1 MDDMEEQTASRPT
14 VTRTY
19 RAAVRIGEDFFTLE
33 ETITLPLDANDE
45 TIQQA
50 ADLGWRI
57 YQAQHAALQDQI
69 ASLREVQGPPAPVT
83 IRDPDAPASEKQRN
97 YIAALQQDLHWS
109 DEQITSYAQ
118 EQGIHLIDLR
128 RGQASAFIDG
138 LKRLAEQRAPYEAS
152 ADSESRPIT
161 ERQHQALLKLAQ
173 ERGTDLETEIQRQFG
188 VAPGAISSQ
197 QASDLIKAWQRALRG
212 SDQPG

>member
-1 MDDMEEQTASRPT
+1 M

-33 ETITLPLDANDE
+33 ETITLPLDASDE

-50 ADLGWRI
+50 TELGWRI
-57 YQAQHAALQDQI
+57 YQAQHTTLQGQI
-69 ASLREVQGPPAPVT
+69 DSLRDKQGPPAPIT

-97 YIAALQQDLHWS
+97 YIAALQHDLHWS
-109 DEQITSYAQ
+109 DEQIASYAQ
-118 EQGIHLIDLR
+118 EQGFHLLDLN

-138 LKRLAEQRAPYEAS
+138 LKRLAEQRVPYEVS
-152 ADSESRPIT
+152 ADNENRPIT
-161 ERQHQALLKLAQ
+161 ERQYQALLKLAQ
-173 ERGTDLETEIQRQFG
+173 ERSIDLETEIQRQFG

-197 QASDLIKAWQRALRG
+197 QASDLIRAWQRALRG